1 MGKLISAIVG
11 FVQTVAIVSLV
22 GLGFSLLA
30 GEVQLAVLKKAAHGS
45 TKLSGF
51 TQKMTDNKGF

>member
-1 MGKLISAIVG
+1 MGKLISEIVG

-22 GLGFSLLA
+22 GTSVSLLA
-30 GEVQLAVLKKAAHGS
+30 REVRLNVLRKAAHGS

-51 TQKMTDNKGF
+51 TQKMIGNKGF

>member
-22 GLGFSLLA
+22 GSGVSLLA
-30 GEVQLAVLKKAAHGS
+30 GDLRLAVLKKAAHGS
-45 TKLSGF
+45 TNLSGF
-51 TQKMTDNKGF
+51 THRITGSKGF

>member
-1 MGKLISAIVG
+1 MGKLISEIVG

-22 GLGFSLLA
+22 GTSVSLLA
-30 GEVQLAVLKKAAHGS
+30 REVRLNVLRKAAHGS

-51 TQKMTDNKGF
+51 TQKMTGNKGF